1 MFVKENPDIKKK
13 TKTKKKCLIYF
24 SECNFCMSRMD
35 LFERV
40 TEKMFK
46 FKRQDFLKT
55 NFASLMRIHVTQK
68 YAPLK
73 VHSNT

>member
-1 MFVKENPDIKKK
+1 
-13 TKTKKKCLIYF
+13 
-24 SECNFCMSRMD
+24 MSRMD

>member
-1 MFVKENPDIKKK
+1 
-13 TKTKKKCLIYF
+13 
-24 SECNFCMSRMD
+24 MSPMD

-46 FKRQDFLKT
+46 FKRQDFFKT
-55 NFASLMRIHVTQK
+55 NFASLMRIHVIRK

-73 VHSNT
+73 HSNN

>member
-1 MFVKENPDIKKK
+1 
-13 TKTKKKCLIYF
+13 
-24 SECNFCMSRMD
+24 MSPMD

-46 FKRQDFLKT
+46 FKRQDFFKT
-55 NFASLMRIHVTQK
+55 NFASLMRINVIRK

-73 VHSNT
+73 HSNNSDVFNIIKGKINV